1 MSSMSSVA
9 GLSKYITTLPK
20 TKFSIMGM
28 IAISFLMG
36 SIYYLIDLTPYGII
50 GDFFYGGLFGLM
62 VFGFTSI
69 MSGALNQQTIS
80 GLHGINLKIKHSMF
94 LSALS
99 MTFLCIII
107 IIGGIITRI
116 TGWDLFLNSLLF
128 GCVLIYG
135 FNTLVF
141 WATSK
146 VRFTIAAA
154 TGIIQPLLILVMYT
168 IIMFLVT
175 DTSFIGPVILQITL
189 KAIIAGIIF
198 VLAIYAFITVIASP
212 FKKNLGIG
220 VLALLSLFIAHM
232 NEGSNS
238 LEGLFEN
245 MSEAIDTVV
254 TFISFKTENGI
265 KALFI
270 SPSVHPGPLGDLGG
284 SNMPTILANRFDHF
298 TMVAHGPSTHDFNP
312 IAVSEI
318 DKIEKTVKAGL
329 ENITYSPDASKFV
342 RYNSEKA
349 NIGVQFF
356 NEGMVILSTFAPEAV
371 DDIEFGVGLT
381 MMAQS
386 RNKCEVKDSIIVDCH
401 NSFAPE
407 SGEVLPGNS
416 EVFDL
421 IDVIDKINPN
431 QNKNS
436 IKVGCWQD
444 NMDDLD
450 KQEGIGESGIK
461 TMVIEVDNQRTA
473 YVLFDSNNMEIG
485 FRQEIID
492 AVSDL
497 DIDEIEVM
505 TTDTHTV
512 NTISRGYNPIGVAK
526 RPEIIEYVRTSIVEA
541 IKDLEKVEVGTGTK
555 KIENLNTFGPNNST
569 ELISTISS
577 VVAVSK
583 IIAPVLLITA
593 LIIVFMWIFF
603 GGLKKHFNHS
613 LIDILNISSGVISM

>member
-20 TKFSIMGM
+20 TEYSIIGM
-28 IAISFLMG
+28 MVISFLTG
-36 SIYYLIDLTPYGII
+36 GIYYLIDLVPNVGILS
-50 GDFFYGGLFGLM
+50 DFITGGLFGLT
-62 VFGFTSI
+62 VFGITSI
-69 MSGALNQQTIS
+69 MSGALNQQVIS
-80 GLHGINLKIKHSMF
+80 VLHGINLKIKHSMF
-94 LSALS
+94 LSTIS
-99 MTFLCIII
+99 MTILGIVI
-107 IIGGIITRI
+107 IIGGIISQI
-116 TGWDLFLNSLLF
+116 FNADIFMNSMLF

-141 WATSK
+141 WTTSK
-146 VRFTIAAA
+146 VRFSIAAI
-154 TGIIQPLLILVMYT
+154 TGLIQPALILAMYT
-168 IIMFLVT
+168 SITFLFV
-175 DTSFIGPVILQITL
+175 DTSFIGPAILQITI
-189 KAIIAGIIF
+189 KALVAAIIF
-198 VLAIYAFITVIASP
+198 VMAIYAFITMIASP

-220 VLALLSLFIAHM
+220 ALDLLSLFIAHM

-245 MSEAIDTVV
+245 MGEAIETIV
-254 TFISFKTENGI
+254 TFVSFKTENGI

-284 SNMPTILANRFDHF
+284 SNMPTLLANKFDHF

-318 DKIEKTVKAGL
+318 DKVENSVKKGL
-329 ENITYSPDASKFV
+329 EKVEYSPDASKFV
-342 RYNSEKA
+342 RYSSEKA

-356 NEGMVILSTFAPEAV
+356 NKGMVILSTFAPEAA

-386 RNKCEVKDSIIVDCH
+386 RNHCNVEDSVIVDCH
-401 NSFAPE
+401 NSFTPE
-407 SGEVLPGNS
+407 SGEVLPGNA
-416 EVFDL
+416 EVFQL
-421 IDVIDKINPN
+421 IDVIDNIDSD
-431 QNKNS
+431 QNKYE
-436 IKVGCWQD
+436 IKVGCYEDTMSSLGKQD
-444 NMDDLD
+444 
-450 KQEGIGESGIK
+450 GIGESGIK

-492 AVSDL
+492 SVSDL
-497 DIDEIEVM
+497 GIDEIEVM

-512 NTISRGYNPIGVAK
+512 NTISRGYNPVGIVK
-526 RPEIIEYVRTSIVEA
+526 RPEIIKYVRLSIQEA
-541 IKDLEKVEVGTGTK
+541 ILDLEKVEVGTGTE
-555 KIENLNTFGPNNST
+555 KIKNLNTFGPNNST

-593 LIIVFMWIFF
+593 LLIVFVWLFF
-603 GGLKKHFNHS
+603 GGL
-613 LIDILNISSGVISM
+613 

>member
-20 TKFSIMGM
+20 TKFSILGM

-36 SIYYLIDLTPYGII
+36 GVYFLIDLTYYGFLN
-50 GDFFYGGLFGLM
+50 DFLSGGIFGLM
-62 VFGFTSI
+62 VFGFPSI

-80 GLHGINLKIKHSMF
+80 GLNGINLKIKHSMF

-99 MTFLCIII
+99 MTFLCLVIV
-107 IIGGIITRI
+107 IGGVISRFIGVDI
-116 TGWDLFLNSLLF
+116 FLNSLLF

-146 VRFTIAAA
+146 VRFTIAAG
-154 TGIIQPLLILVMYT
+154 TGIIQPLLILAMYT
-168 IIMFLVT
+168 LITFLLT
-175 DTSFIGPVILQITL
+175 DTSFIGPVILQITI

-198 VLAIYAFITVIASP
+198 VLAIYAFIKIIASP

-220 VLALLSLFIAHM
+220 VLDLLSLFIAHM

-254 TFISFKTENGI
+254 TFISFKTEEGI

-318 DKIEKTVKAGL
+318 DKIENTVKKGL
-329 ENITYSPDASKFV
+329 KKVSYSPSASKFV

-381 MMAQS
+381 MMAKS
-386 RNKCEVKDSIIVDCH
+386 LNRCDVEDSVIVDCH

-431 QNKNS
+431 KTKHP
-436 IKVGCWQD
+436 IRIGCWQND
-444 NMDDLD
+444 MPDLD

-461 TMVIEVDNQRTA
+461 TMIIEVENQRTA

-485 FRQEIID
+485 FRQEIMD

-512 NTISRGYNPIGVAK
+512 NTISRGYNPIGIAQ
-526 RPEIIEYVRTSIVEA
+526 RPRIIEYVKMSIQEA
-541 IKDLEKVEVGTGTK
+541 IKDLEKVEVGTGTE
-555 KIENLNTFGPNNST
+555 KIKNLNTFGPNNST

-593 LIIVFMWIFF
+593 LLIVFIWIFF
-603 GGLKKHFNHS
+603 GGL
-613 LIDILNISSGVISM
+613 

>member
-20 TKFSIMGM
+20 TKFSIIGM
-28 IAISFLMG
+28 IVISFIMG
-36 SIYYLIDLTPYGII
+36 SVYYIIDFTPLGII
-50 GDFFYGGLFGLM
+50 EDIIYGGVFGLM

-80 GLHGINLKIKHSMF
+80 SLNGINLKIKHSMF

-99 MTFLCIII
+99 MTFLCLVIVV
-107 IIGGIITRI
+107 GGVISRI

-146 VRFTIAAA
+146 VRFSIAAGA
-154 TGIIQPLLILVMYT
+154 GLIQPLLILAMYT
-168 IIMFLVT
+168 LITFLVT
-175 DTSFIGPVILQITL
+175 DTSFIGPIILQITL

-198 VLAIYAFITVIASP
+198 VLAIYAFIKVIASP

-220 VLALLSLFIAHM
+220 VLDLLSLFIAHM

-254 TFISFKTENGI
+254 TFISFRTEEGI

-284 SNMPTILANRFDHF
+284 SNMPTILANKFNHF

-318 DKIEKTVKAGL
+318 DKIEKTVKEGL
-329 ENITYSPDASKFV
+329 EKITYSPDASKFV

-386 RNKCEVKDSIIVDCH
+386 RSKCNVKDSVIVDCH

-416 EVFDL
+416 EVFHL
-421 IDVIDKINPN
+421 IDVIDKINPD
-431 QNKNS
+431 QNKDS
-436 IKVGCWQD
+436 IKIGCWQND
-444 NMDDLD
+444 MPDLN

-461 TMVIEVDNQRTA
+461 TMIIEVDSQRTA

-485 FRQEIID
+485 FRQEIMD
-492 AVSDL
+492 AVKDL

-526 RPEIIEYVRTSIVEA
+526 RERIIEYVRESIQEA
-541 IKDLEKVEVGTGTK
+541 LQDLEKVEVGTGTE
-555 KIENLNTFGPNNST
+555 KIKNLNTFGPNNST

-593 LIIVFMWIFF
+593 LLIVFMWIFF
-603 GGLKKHFNHS
+603 GGL
-613 LIDILNISSGVISM
+613 

>member
-9 GLSKYITTLPK
+9 GLSKFITTLPK
-20 TKFSIMGM
+20 TKYSIIGM
-28 IAISFLMG
+28 MIISFLIG
-36 SIYYLIDLTPYGII
+36 SAYYIIDLSPGQGII
-50 GDFFYGGLFGLM
+50 QDFIYGGLFGFVVL
-62 VFGFTSI
+62 GISSI
-69 MSGALNQQTIS
+69 MSGALDQQVIS
-80 GLHGINLKIKHSMF
+80 SLHGINLKIKHSMF
-94 LSALS
+94 LSGLS
-99 MTFLCIII
+99 MTILGIFVLLGCIISRLI
-107 IIGGIITRI
+107 HVDI
-116 TGWDLFLNSLLF
+116 FVNSMIF
-128 GCVLIYG
+128 ACVLIYG

-146 VRFTIAAA
+146 VRFSVAAI
-154 TGIIQPLLILVMYT
+154 TGFIQPVLIIAMY
-168 IIMFLVT
+168 ISISFLFI
-175 DTSFIGPVILQITL
+175 DTSFMGPVIFQIIL
-189 KAIIAGIIF
+189 KAFVASIIF
-198 VLAIYAFITVIASP
+198 VIAIYAFITVIASP

-220 VLALLSLFIAHM
+220 VLDLLSLFIAHM

-245 MSEAIDTVV
+245 MSEAIDTIV
-254 TFISFKTENGI
+254 TFVSFKTENGI

-284 SNMPTILANRFDHF
+284 SNMPTLLANKFDCF

-318 DKIEKTVKAGL
+318 DKIENSIRNGL
-329 ENITYSPDASKFV
+329 ERIEYSENASKFI

-386 RNKCEVKDSIIVDCH
+386 RNHCNVKDSVIVDCH
-401 NSFAPE
+401 NSFTAE

-416 EVFDL
+416 EVFQL
-421 IDVIDKINPN
+421 IDVIDLIEPEQEKYDIKI
-431 QNKNS
+431 
-436 IKVGCWQD
+436 GCHSD
-444 NMDDLD
+444 NMEDLD
-450 KQEGIGESGIK
+450 KNEGVGESGIK
-461 TMVIEVDNQRTA
+461 TMIIEVGNQRTA
-473 YVLFDSNNMEIG
+473 YVLFDANNMEIG

-497 DIDEIEVM
+497 EIDEIEVM

-512 NTISRGYNPIGVAK
+512 NTISRGYNPIGIVK
-526 RPEIIEYVRTSIVEA
+526 RAEIIEYARASIIEA
-541 IKDLEKVEVGTGTK
+541 IKDIEKVEVGTGTN
-555 KIENLNTFGPNNST
+555 KIKNLNTFGPKNST

-583 IIAPVLLITA
+583 IIAPVLLITSLFIA
-593 LIIVFMWIFF
+593 FLWIFF
-603 GGLKKHFNHS
+603 GGL
-613 LIDILNISSGVISM
+613 

>member
-20 TKFSIMGM
+20 TKFSIIGM
-28 IAISFLMG
+28 LLISTLTGSLYFLIDSTSYGILEEIVYGGIYFLM
-36 SIYYLIDLTPYGII
+36 II
-50 GDFFYGGLFGLM
+50 GIP
-62 VFGFTSI
+62 SI
-69 MSGALNQQTIS
+69 MSGALNQQVIS
-80 GLHGINLKIKHSMF
+80 IMDGINVKIKHSMF

-99 MTFLCIII
+99 MTILCIIL
-107 IIGGIITRI
+107 IIGGIISRI
-116 TGWDLFLNSLLF
+116 LNLDIFLNSLLF

-146 VRFTIAAA
+146 MRFTKAVAVA
-154 TGIIQPLLILVMYT
+154 LIQPVLILAMYILVT
-168 IIMFLVT
+168 FLVI
-175 DTSFIGPVILQITL
+175 DTSFLGPIIIQITL
-189 KAIIAGIIF
+189 KALIAGIIF
-198 VLAIYAFITVIASP
+198 VLAIYAFITIIASP

-220 VLALLSLFIAHM
+220 VLDLLSLFIAHM

-254 TFISFKTENGI
+254 TFVSFKTEKGI

-284 SNMPTILANRFDHF
+284 SNMPTILANKFDHF

-318 DKIEKTVKAGL
+318 DKIETAVKKGL
-329 ENITYSPDASKFV
+329 NKVEYKPSASEFV
-342 RYNSEKA
+342 RYNSQTA

-356 NEGMVILSTFAPEAV
+356 NDGMVILSTFAPEGS

-386 RNKCEVKDSIIVDCH
+386 RSKCDVKDSIIVDCH

-416 EVFDL
+416 EVFYL
-421 IDVIDKINPN
+421 IDVIDKIETN
-431 QNKNS
+431 QNKTS
-436 IKVGCWQD
+436 LKIGCWQTT
-444 NMDDLD
+444 MDTLD
-450 KQEGIGESGIK
+450 KQEGIGESGLK
-461 TMVIEVDNQRTA
+461 TMIIEVNNQRTA
-473 YVLFDSNNMEIG
+473 YVLFDSNNMEVG
-485 FRQEIID
+485 FRQEIME
-492 AVSDL
+492 AVKDL
-497 DIDEIEVM
+497 EIDEIEVM

-512 NTISRGYNPIGVAK
+512 NTISRGYNPVGIIK
-526 RPEIIEYVRTSIVEA
+526 RPEIIEYVKKSIKEA
-541 IKDLEKVEVGTGTK
+541 IKDLEEVEVGTGTE
-555 KIENLNTFGPNNST
+555 KIENLNTFGPKNST

-583 IIAPVLLITA
+583 IIAPVLLITS
-593 LIIVFMWIFF
+593 LIIAFIWIFF
-603 GGLKKHFNHS
+603 GL
-613 LIDILNISSGVISM
+613 

>member
-9 GLSKYITTLPK
+9 GLSKFITTLPE
-20 TKFSIMGM
+20 TKYSIMGM
-28 IAISFLMG
+28 AIISFLIG
-36 SIYYLIDLTPYGII
+36 SAFYIIDLSPGMGII
-50 GDFFYGGLFGLM
+50 QDFIYGGLFGFVVLG
-62 VFGFTSI
+62 VSSI
-69 MSGALNQQTIS
+69 MSGALNQQVIS
-80 GLHGINLKIKHSMF
+80 SLHGINLKIKHSMF
-94 LSALS
+94 LSGLS
-99 MTFLCIII
+99 MTILGIFVLLGCIVSRLINVDI
-107 IIGGIITRI
+107 
-116 TGWDLFLNSLLF
+116 FVNSMIF
-128 GCVLIYG
+128 ACVLVYG

-146 VRFTIAAA
+146 VRFSVAAI
-154 TGIIQPLLILVMYT
+154 TGFIQPVLIIAMY
-168 IIMFLVT
+168 ISISFLFI
-175 DTSFIGPVILQITL
+175 DTSFMGPVIFQIIL
-189 KAIIAGIIF
+189 KAFVASIIF
-198 VLAIYAFITVIASP
+198 VIAIYAFITIIASP

-220 VLALLSLFIAHM
+220 VLDLLSLFIAHM

-245 MSEAIDTVV
+245 MSEAIDTIVSFV
-254 TFISFKTENGI
+254 SFKTENGI

-284 SNMPTILANRFDHF
+284 SNMPTLLANKFDCF

-312 IAVSEI
+312 IAVREI
-318 DKIEKTVKAGL
+318 DKIENSIRKGL
-329 ENITYSPDASKFV
+329 ERVEYSENASKFV
-342 RYNSEKA
+342 RYNCEKA

-386 RNKCEVKDSIIVDCH
+386 RNHCNVKDSVIVDCH
-401 NSFAPE
+401 NSFTAE

-416 EVFDL
+416 EVFQL
-421 IDVIDKINPN
+421 IDVIDSIDPEQEKYDIKI
-431 QNKNS
+431 
-436 IKVGCWQD
+436 GCHED

-450 KQEGIGESGIK
+450 KNDGVGESGIK
-461 TMVIEVDNQRTA
+461 TMIVEVANQRTA
-473 YVLFDSNNMEIG
+473 YVLFDANNMEIG

-497 DIDEIEVM
+497 EIDEIEVM

-512 NTISRGYNPIGVAK
+512 NTISRGYNPIGIVK
-526 RPEIIEYVRTSIVEA
+526 RAEIIEYARASIIEA
-541 IKDLEKVEVGTGTK
+541 IKDLEKVEVGTGTN
-555 KIENLNTFGPNNST
+555 KIKNLNTFGPKNST

-583 IIAPVLLITA
+583 IIAPVLLITSLFIA
-593 LIIVFMWIFF
+593 FIWIFF
-603 GGLKKHFNHS
+603 GGL
-613 LIDILNISSGVISM
+613 

>member
-9 GLSKYITTLPK
+9 GLSKFITTLPK
-20 TKFSIMGM
+20 TKYSIIGM
-28 IAISFLMG
+28 MIISFLIG
-36 SIYYLIDLTPYGII
+36 STYYIIDLSPGQGII
-50 GDFFYGGLFGLM
+50 QDFIYGGLFGFVVL
-62 VFGFTSI
+62 GISSI
-69 MSGALNQQTIS
+69 MSGALDQQVIS
-80 GLHGINLKIKHSMF
+80 SLHGINLKIKHSMF
-94 LSALS
+94 LSGLS
-99 MTFLCIII
+99 MTIL
-107 IIGGIITRI
+107 GIFVLLGCVISRLI
-116 TGWDLFLNSLLF
+116 HVDIFVNSMIF
-128 GCVLIYG
+128 ACVLIYG

-146 VRFTIAAA
+146 VRFSVAAI
-154 TGIIQPLLILVMYT
+154 TGFIQPVLIIAMY
-168 IIMFLVT
+168 ISISFLFI
-175 DTSFIGPVILQITL
+175 DTSFMGPVIFQIIL
-189 KAIIAGIIF
+189 KAFVASIIF
-198 VLAIYAFITVIASP
+198 VIAIYAFITVIASP

-220 VLALLSLFIAHM
+220 VLDLLSLFIAHM

-245 MSEAIDTVV
+245 MSEAIDTIV
-254 TFISFKTENGI
+254 TFVSFKTENGI

-284 SNMPTILANRFDHF
+284 SNMPTLLANKFDCF

-318 DKIEKTVKAGL
+318 DKIENSIRNGL
-329 ENITYSPDASKFV
+329 ERIEYSENASKFI

-386 RNKCEVKDSIIVDCH
+386 RNHCNVKDSVIVDCH
-401 NSFAPE
+401 NSFTAE

-416 EVFDL
+416 EVFQL
-421 IDVIDKINPN
+421 IDVIDLIEPKQEKYDIKI
-431 QNKNS
+431 
-436 IKVGCWQD
+436 GCHSD
-444 NMDDLD
+444 NMEDLD
-450 KQEGIGESGIK
+450 KNEGVGESGIK
-461 TMVIEVDNQRTA
+461 TMIIEVGNQRTA
-473 YVLFDSNNMEIG
+473 YVLFDANNMEIG

-497 DIDEIEVM
+497 EIDEIEVM

-512 NTISRGYNPIGVAK
+512 NTISRGYNPIGIVK
-526 RPEIIEYVRTSIVEA
+526 RAEIIEYARASIIEA
-541 IKDLEKVEVGTGTK
+541 IKDIEKVEVGTGTN
-555 KIENLNTFGPNNST
+555 KIKNLNTFGPKNST

-583 IIAPVLLITA
+583 IIAPVLLITSLFIA
-593 LIIVFMWIFF
+593 FLWIFF
-603 GGLKKHFNHS
+603 GGL
-613 LIDILNISSGVISM
+613 

>member
-1 MSSMSSVA
+1 MAKNILGKNMSSMSSVA

-20 TKFSIMGM
+20 TKFSIIGM
-28 IAISFLMG
+28 VVISFLMG
-36 SIYYLIDLTPYGII
+36 SLFYIIEMTPYGIL
-50 GDFFYGGLFGLM
+50 GDIVYGGLFGLM
-62 VFGFTSI
+62 IFGFTSI

-80 GLHGINLKIKHSMF
+80 SLHGINLKIKHSMF

-99 MTFLCIII
+99 MTFLCFVIA
-107 IIGGIITRI
+107 IGCVITRI
-116 TGWDLFLNSLLF
+116 TGWELFLNSLLF
-128 GCVLIYG
+128 GCVLVYG

-146 VRFTIAAA
+146 VRFTIAA
-154 TGIIQPLLILVMYT
+154 GVGLIQPLLILAMYT
-168 IIMFLVT
+168 LITFLVV
-175 DTSFIGPVILQITL
+175 DTSFIGPVILQITI
-189 KAIIAGIIF
+189 KAIVAAVIF
-198 VLAIYAFITVIASP
+198 VLAIYAFIKVIASP

-220 VLALLSLFIAHM
+220 VLDLLSLFIAHM

-254 TFISFKTENGI
+254 TFISFKAEDGI

-284 SNMPTILANRFDHF
+284 SNMPTILANRFSHF

-318 DKIEKTVKAGL
+318 DKIENTVKNGL
-329 ENITYSPDASKFV
+329 ENVTYSPNASKFI
-342 RYNSEKA
+342 RYNSENA

-386 RNKCEVKDSIIVDCH
+386 RSKCNVKDSVIVDCH

-421 IDVIDKINPN
+421 IDVIDKINPE
-431 QNKNS
+431 QSKSS
-436 IKVGCWQD
+436 IKIGCWQD

-461 TMVIEVDNQRTA
+461 TMVIEVEDQRTA

-512 NTISRGYNPIGVAK
+512 NTISRGYNPIGIAK
-526 RPEIIEYVRTSIVEA
+526 RPEIIEYVRISITEA

-555 KIENLNTFGPNNST
+555 KIKNLNTFGPNNST

-593 LIIVFMWIFF
+593 LLIVFMWIFF
-603 GGLKKHFNHS
+603 GGL
-613 LIDILNISSGVISM
+613 

>member
-20 TKFSIMGM
+20 TQFSIIGM
-28 IAISFLMG
+28 VVISFLIG
-36 SIYYLIDLTPYGII
+36 ISYYLIELFPSIGILEI
-50 GDFFYGGLFGLM
+50 VFGGLFGLM
-62 VFGFTSI
+62 VFGASSI
-69 MSGALNQQTIS
+69 MSGALNQQVIS
-80 GLHGINLKIKHSMF
+80 ILHGINLKIKHSMF
-94 LSALS
+94 LSGLS
-99 MTFLCIII
+99 MTILGLMVLGGCILS
-107 IIGGIITRI
+107 RI
-116 TGWDLFLNSLLF
+116 FHADLFFNSLLF

-141 WATSK
+141 WATAK
-146 VRFTIAAA
+146 VRFTSAVT
-154 TGIIQPLLILVMYT
+154 TGLIQPALILAMYILLT
-168 IIMFLVT
+168 FFSS
-175 DTSFIGPVILQITL
+175 DTSFIGPVIYQIII
-189 KAIIAGIIF
+189 KAAIAGIIF
-198 VLAIYAFITVIASP
+198 VLAIYAFIKIIASP

-220 VLALLSLFIAHM
+220 VLDLLSLFIAHM

-254 TFISFKTENGI
+254 TFISFKTENGL

-284 SNMPTILANRFDHF
+284 SNMPTILANKFDHF

-318 DKIEKTVKAGL
+318 DKIENSVKRGL
-329 ENITYSPDASKFV
+329 KNVEYSPNASKFV
-342 RYNSEKA
+342 RYNSQKA

-386 RNKCEVKDSIIVDCH
+386 RSRCDVKDSVIVDCH
-401 NSFAPE
+401 NSFTPE

-416 EVFDL
+416 EVFHL

-431 QNKNS
+431 QSKGD
-436 IKVGCWQD
+436 IKIGCYEND
-444 NMDDLD
+444 MPEFD

-512 NTISRGYNPIGVAK
+512 NTLSRGYNPIGIAK
-526 RPEIIEYVRTSIVEA
+526 RAEIIEYVKISIKEA
-541 IKDLEKVEVGTGTK
+541 INDLEKVEVGTGTE

-593 LIIVFMWIFF
+593 LAIAFIWIFF
-603 GGLKKHFNHS
+603 GGL
-613 LIDILNISSGVISM
+613 

>member
-9 GLSKYITTLPK
+9 SLSKFITTLPE
-20 TKFSIMGM
+20 TKYSIMGM
-28 IAISFLMG
+28 AIISFLIG
-36 SIYYLIDLTPYGII
+36 GAFYIIDLSPGMGII
-50 GDFFYGGLFGLM
+50 QDFIYGGLFGFVVLG
-62 VFGFTSI
+62 VSSI
-69 MSGALNQQTIS
+69 MSGALNQQVIS
-80 GLHGINLKIKHSMF
+80 SLHGINLKIKHSMF
-94 LSALS
+94 LSGLS
-99 MTFLCIII
+99 MTILGIFVLLGCIVSRLINVDI
-107 IIGGIITRI
+107 
-116 TGWDLFLNSLLF
+116 FVNSMIF
-128 GCVLIYG
+128 ACVLVYG

-146 VRFTIAAA
+146 VRFSVAAI
-154 TGIIQPLLILVMYT
+154 TGFIQPVLIIAMY
-168 IIMFLVT
+168 ISISFLFI
-175 DTSFIGPVILQITL
+175 DTSFMGSVIFQIIL
-189 KAIIAGIIF
+189 KAFVASIIF
-198 VLAIYAFITVIASP
+198 VIAIYAFITIIASP

-220 VLALLSLFIAHM
+220 VLDLLSLFIAHM

-245 MSEAIDTVV
+245 MSEAIDTIVSFV
-254 TFISFKTENGI
+254 SFKTENGI

-284 SNMPTILANRFDHF
+284 SNMPTLLANKFDCF

-312 IAVSEI
+312 IAVNEI
-318 DKIEKTVKAGL
+318 DKIENSIRKGL
-329 ENITYSPDASKFV
+329 ERVEYSENASKFV

-386 RNKCEVKDSIIVDCH
+386 RNHCNVKDSVIVDCH
-401 NSFAPE
+401 NSFTAE
-407 SGEVLPGNS
+407 SGEVLPGNA
-416 EVFDL
+416 EVFQL
-421 IDVIDKINPN
+421 IDVIDSIDPEQEKYDIKI
-431 QNKNS
+431 
-436 IKVGCWQD
+436 GCHAD

-450 KQEGIGESGIK
+450 KNDGVGESGIK
-461 TMVIEVDNQRTA
+461 TMIVEVANQRTA
-473 YVLFDSNNMEIG
+473 YVLFDANNMEIG

-497 DIDEIEVM
+497 EIDEIEVM

-512 NTISRGYNPIGVAK
+512 NTISRGYNPIGIVK
-526 RPEIIEYVRTSIVEA
+526 RAEIIEYARASIIEA
-541 IKDLEKVEVGTGTK
+541 IKDLEKVEVGTGTN
-555 KIENLNTFGPNNST
+555 KIKNLNTFGPKNST

-583 IIAPVLLITA
+583 IIAPVLLITSLFIA
-593 LIIVFMWIFF
+593 FIWIFF
-603 GGLKKHFNHS
+603 GGL
-613 LIDILNISSGVISM
+613 

>member
-9 GLSKYITTLPK
+9 GLSKFITTLPK
-20 TKFSIMGM
+20 TKYSIIGM
-28 IAISFLMG
+28 MIISFLIG
-36 SIYYLIDLTPYGII
+36 STYYIIDLSPGQGII
-50 GDFFYGGLFGLM
+50 QDFIYGGLFGFVVL
-62 VFGFTSI
+62 GISSI
-69 MSGALNQQTIS
+69 MSGALDQQVIS
-80 GLHGINLKIKHSMF
+80 SLHGINLKIKHSMF
-94 LSALS
+94 LSGLS
-99 MTFLCIII
+99 MTILGIFVLLGCIISRLI
-107 IIGGIITRI
+107 HVDI
-116 TGWDLFLNSLLF
+116 FVNSMIF
-128 GCVLIYG
+128 ACVLIYG

-146 VRFTIAAA
+146 VRFSVAAI
-154 TGIIQPLLILVMYT
+154 TGFIQPVLIIAMY
-168 IIMFLVT
+168 ISISFLFI
-175 DTSFIGPVILQITL
+175 DTSFMGPVIFQIIL
-189 KAIIAGIIF
+189 KAFVASIIF
-198 VLAIYAFITVIASP
+198 VIAIYAFITVIASP

-220 VLALLSLFIAHM
+220 VLDLLSLFIAHM

-245 MSEAIDTVV
+245 MSEAIDTIV
-254 TFISFKTENGI
+254 TFVSFKTENGI

-284 SNMPTILANRFDHF
+284 SNMPTLLANKFDCF

-318 DKIEKTVKAGL
+318 DKIENSIRKGL
-329 ENITYSPDASKFV
+329 ERVEYSENASKFI

-386 RNKCEVKDSIIVDCH
+386 RNHCNVKDSVIVDCH
-401 NSFAPE
+401 NSFTAE

-416 EVFDL
+416 EVFQL
-421 IDVIDKINPN
+421 IDVIDLIEPEQEKYDIKI
-431 QNKNS
+431 
-436 IKVGCWQD
+436 GCHSD

-450 KQEGIGESGIK
+450 KNEGVGESGIK
-461 TMVIEVDNQRTA
+461 TMIIEVGNQRTA
-473 YVLFDSNNMEIG
+473 YVLFDANNMEIG

-512 NTISRGYNPIGVAK
+512 NTISRGYNPIGIVK
-526 RPEIIEYVRTSIVEA
+526 RAEIIEYARASIIEA
-541 IKDLEKVEVGTGTK
+541 IKDIEKVEVGTGTN
-555 KIENLNTFGPNNST
+555 KIKNLNTFGPKNST

-583 IIAPVLLITA
+583 IIAPVLLITSLFIA
-593 LIIVFMWIFF
+593 FLWIFF
-603 GGLKKHFNHS
+603 GGL
-613 LIDILNISSGVISM
+613 

>member
-1 MSSMSSVA
+1 MANIYSGEKMSSMSSVA
-9 GLSKYITTLPK
+9 GLSKYIKTLPK
-20 TKFSIMGM
+20 TRFTIIG
-28 IAISFLMG
+28 IVILSFLIG
-36 SIYYLIDLTPYGII
+36 SVYYLIDFIPNQGLIL
-50 GDFFYGGLFGLM
+50 DFIYGGLFGFM
-62 VFGFTSI
+62 VLGVSSI
-69 MSGALNQQTIS
+69 MSGALNQQVIKS
-80 GLHGINLKIKHSMF
+80 LHGINMKIKHSMF
-94 LSALS
+94 LSCIS
-99 MTFLCIII
+99 MFILGVFIILGCIISRI
-107 IIGGIITRI
+107 INIDIFI
-116 TGWDLFLNSLLF
+116 NSALF
-128 GCVLIYG
+128 GCVIIYG

-146 VRFTIAAA
+146 VRFTAAA
-154 TGIIQPLLILVMYT
+154 ITGFIQPILILAMYVL
-168 IIMFLVT
+168 ISFLFV
-175 DTSFIGPVILQITL
+175 DTSFMGPVLLQVML
-189 KAIIAGIIF
+189 KALIASIIF
-198 VLAIYAFITVIASP
+198 VLAIYAFITIIASP

-220 VLALLSLFIAHM
+220 VLDLLSLFIAHM

-245 MSEAIDTVV
+245 MSEAIDTIV
-254 TFISFKTENGI
+254 TFVSFKTENGI

-284 SNMPTILANRFDHF
+284 SNMPTLLANKFDHF

-318 DKIEKTVKAGL
+318 DKVEDAIKNGL
-329 ENITYSPDASKFV
+329 AKVEYSPDASRFI

-386 RNKCEVKDSIIVDCH
+386 RSKCHVKDSIIVDCH
-401 NSFAPE
+401 NSFTPE
-407 SGEVLPGNS
+407 SGEVLPGNA
-416 EVFDL
+416 EVFQL
-421 IDVIDKINPN
+421 IDVIDKIDPD
-431 QNKNS
+431 QTKHE
-436 IKVGCWQD
+436 IKVGCHANNLND
-444 NMDDLD
+444 MD
-450 KQEGIGESGIK
+450 KQEGIGESGLK

-473 YVLFDSNNMEIG
+473 YVLFDSNNMERG
-485 FRQEIID
+485 FRQEIMD

-497 DIDEIEVM
+497 EIDEIEVM

-512 NTISRGYNPIGVAK
+512 NTLSRGYNPVGISK
-526 RPEIIEYVRTSIVEA
+526 REELIEHVKISIKEA
-541 IKDLEKVEVGTGTK
+541 IEDLEKVEVGTGTE
-555 KIENLNTFGPNNST
+555 KIRNLNTFGPKNST

-593 LIIVFMWIFF
+593 LLIVFIWIFF
-603 GGLKKHFNHS
+603 GGL
-613 LIDILNISSGVISM
+613 

>member
-9 GLSKYITTLPK
+9 GLSKYIKTLPK
-20 TKFSIMGM
+20 TKITICGTL
-28 IAISFLMG
+28 IISFIFG
-36 SIYYLIDLTPYGII
+36 SLYFLIIPFENIGILENMLI
-50 GDFFYGGLFGLM
+50 GGFFSLIIL
-62 VFGFTSI
+62 GFSSI
-69 MSGALNQQTIS
+69 MSGALDQQIINVFK
-80 GLHGINLKIKHSMF
+80 GINLKIKHSMF
-94 LSALS
+94 LSAVS
-99 MTFLCIII
+99 MTLLCLIVFF
-107 IIGGIITRI
+107 GGILSKIFNVDI
-116 TGWDLFLNSLLF
+116 FINSLLF
-128 GCVLIYG
+128 GCVIIYG

-146 VRFTIAAA
+146 VRFTKAAL
-154 TGIIQPLLILVMYT
+154 TGLIQPLLILALL
-168 IIMFLVT
+168 ILIGFLIS
-175 DTSFIGPVILQITL
+175 DTSFIGPLILQILL
-189 KAIIAGIIF
+189 KALIAGIIF
-198 VLAIYAFITVIASP
+198 VMAIYAFIKIIASP
-212 FKKNLGIG
+212 FNKNLGIG
-220 VLALLSLFIAHM
+220 VLDLLSLFIAHM

-254 TFISFKTENGI
+254 TFVSFRNENGI

-284 SNMPTILANRFDHF
+284 SNMPTILANKFDHF

-318 DKIEKTVKAGL
+318 DKVEDSVKKGL
-329 ENITYSPDASKFV
+329 SKVNYSDMASKFI
-342 RYNSEKA
+342 RYNSGKA

-356 NEGMVILSTFAPEAV
+356 NEGLIMLSTFAPEAV

-386 RNKCEVKDSIIVDCH
+386 RNRCNVKNSVIVDCH
-401 NSFAPE
+401 NSFTPE

-416 EVFDL
+416 EVFQL
-421 IDVIDKINPN
+421 IDVIDTIDPDQEKYEVRI
-431 QNKNS
+431 
-436 IKVGCWQD
+436 GCYED
-444 NMDDLD
+444 TMPTLD

-461 TMVIEVDNQRTA
+461 TMIVEVDNQRTA

-485 FRQEIID
+485 FRQEIMD
-492 AVSDL
+492 AVINL

-512 NTISRGYNPIGVAK
+512 NTLSRGYNPVGIAK
-526 RPEIIEYVRTSIVEA
+526 RDKIIEYVKISINEA
-541 IKDLEKVEVGTGTK
+541 LKDLEKVEVGTGTE
-555 KIENLNTFGPNNST
+555 KIKNLNTFGPKNST

-593 LIIVFMWIFF
+593 IIIAFIWIFF
-603 GGLKKHFNHS
+603 GVL
-613 LIDILNISSGVISM
+613 

>member
-1 MSSMSSVA
+1 MSSMSNVA
-9 GLSKYITTLPK
+9 GLSKYIKTLPK
-20 TKFSIMGM
+20 IKYSIIG
-28 IAISFLMG
+28 ILIFSFLIG
-36 SIYYLIDLTPYGII
+36 SAIYIIDLTYGENFFEDFIFGGLYGI
-50 GDFFYGGLFGLM
+50 LVFGLS
-62 VFGFTSI
+62 SI
-69 MSGALNQQTIS
+69 MSGALNQQIIS
-80 GLHGINLKIKHSMF
+80 SVHGINLKLKHSMF

-99 MTFLCIII
+99 MVILGIFIILGLI
-107 IIGGIITRI
+107 ISH
-116 TGWDLFLNSLLF
+116 LFNIDIYLNSMLF
-128 GCVLIYG
+128 GCVIIYG
-135 FNTLVF
+135 VNTLVF

-146 VRFTIAAA
+146 VRFSVAAI
-154 TGIIQPLLILVMYT
+154 TGFIQPLLVLAMYLLIT
-168 IIMFLVT
+168 FIFS
-175 DTSFIGPVILQITL
+175 DTSFIGPVILQVGL
-189 KAIIAGIIF
+189 KALIASIIF
-198 VLAIYAFITVIASP
+198 VLAIYAFITIIASP

-220 VLALLSLFIAHM
+220 VLDLLSLFIAHM

-254 TFISFKTENGI
+254 TFVSFKTEKGI

-270 SPSVHPGPLGDLGG
+270 SPSVHPGPLGELGG
-284 SNMPTILANRFDHF
+284 SNMPTILANKFDHF

-312 IAVSEI
+312 IAVKEI
-318 DKIEKTVKAGL
+318 DKIEDTVKKGL
-329 ENITYSPDASKFV
+329 EKVEYSPYASKFV
-342 RYNSEKA
+342 RYNAKKA

-386 RNKCEVKDSIIVDCH
+386 RSKCNVEDSIIVDCH
-401 NSFAPE
+401 NSFEPE
-407 SGEVLPGNS
+407 SGEVLPGNA
-416 EVFDL
+416 EVFH
-421 IDVIDKINPN
+421 IIEVIDKINPD
-431 QNKNS
+431 QTKDF
-436 IKVGCWQD
+436 IKIGC
-444 NMDDLD
+444 NEHPMPTLG
-450 KQEGIGESGIK
+450 KQEGIGYSALK
-461 TMVIEVDNQRTA
+461 TMVLEVGNQRTA

-512 NTISRGYNPIGVAK
+512 NTLSRGYNPVGIAK
-526 RPEIIEYVRTSIVEA
+526 REEIIEYVKESINES
-541 IKDLEKVEVGTGTK
+541 IDDLEKVEVGTGTE
-555 KIENLNTFGPNNST
+555 KIKNLNTFGPKNST

-593 LIIVFMWIFF
+593 LFIVFIWIFF
-603 GGLKKHFNHS
+603 GGL
-613 LIDILNISSGVISM
+613 

>member
-9 GLSKYITTLPK
+9 GLSKFITTLPK
-20 TKFSIMGM
+20 TKYSIIGM
-28 IAISFLMG
+28 MIISFLIG
-36 SIYYLIDLTPYGII
+36 SAYYIIDLSPGQGII
-50 GDFFYGGLFGLM
+50 QDFIYGGLFGFVVL
-62 VFGFTSI
+62 GISSI
-69 MSGALNQQTIS
+69 MSGALDQQVIS
-80 GLHGINLKIKHSMF
+80 SLHGINLKIKHSMF
-94 LSALS
+94 LSGLS
-99 MTFLCIII
+99 MTILGIFVLLGCIISRLI
-107 IIGGIITRI
+107 HVDI
-116 TGWDLFLNSLLF
+116 FVNSMIF
-128 GCVLIYG
+128 ACVLIYG

-146 VRFTIAAA
+146 VRFSVAAI
-154 TGIIQPLLILVMYT
+154 TGFIQPVLIIAMY
-168 IIMFLVT
+168 ISISFLFI
-175 DTSFIGPVILQITL
+175 DTSFMGPVIFQIIL
-189 KAIIAGIIF
+189 KAFVASIIF
-198 VLAIYAFITVIASP
+198 VIAIYAFITVIASP

-220 VLALLSLFIAHM
+220 VLDLLSLFIAHM

-245 MSEAIDTVV
+245 MSEAIDTIV
-254 TFISFKTENGI
+254 TFVSFKTENGI

-284 SNMPTILANRFDHF
+284 SNMPTLLANKFDCF

-318 DKIEKTVKAGL
+318 DKIENSIRKGL
-329 ENITYSPDASKFV
+329 ERVEYSENASKFI

-386 RNKCEVKDSIIVDCH
+386 RNHCNVKDSVIVDCH
-401 NSFAPE
+401 NSFTAE

-416 EVFDL
+416 EVFQL
-421 IDVIDKINPN
+421 IDVIDLIEPEQEKYDIKI
-431 QNKNS
+431 
-436 IKVGCWQD
+436 GCHSD

-450 KQEGIGESGIK
+450 KNEGVGESGIK
-461 TMVIEVDNQRTA
+461 TMIIEVGNQRTA
-473 YVLFDSNNMEIG
+473 YVLFDANNMEIG

-497 DIDEIEVM
+497 EIDEIEVM

-512 NTISRGYNPIGVAK
+512 NTISRGYNPIGIVK
-526 RPEIIEYVRTSIVEA
+526 RAEIIEYARASIIEA
-541 IKDLEKVEVGTGTK
+541 IKDIEKVEVGTGTN
-555 KIENLNTFGPNNST
+555 KIKNLNTFGPKNST

-583 IIAPVLLITA
+583 IIAPVLLITSLFIA
-593 LIIVFMWIFF
+593 FLWIFF
-603 GGLKKHFNHS
+603 GGL
-613 LIDILNISSGVISM
+613 